1 VWYRAIITSG
11 TGKSLHLKSLVNA
24 RRLAE
29 DCPLIRGHV
38 TLAQSPP
45 SVGAVRHC
53 LLSHWNAA
61 DPRNRAT
68 DANRLPR
75 SEATT
80 RRKWKP
86 PVSSRLA
93 RRQTTPDRDRA
104 EPPALRRAIS
114 TVSRARRPHDR
125 TPAHEYPSDLIPAP
139 SIPPLP
145 TYHICSCTYR

>member
-1 VWYRAIITSG
+1 VYERMLRMYPRRGVRRKKI
-11 TGKSLHLKSLVNA
+11 GKSLRLKSLVNA

-29 DCPLIRGHV
+29 DWPLIPGHV

-53 LLSHWNAA
+53 LFSHRNAA

-75 SEATT
+75 SEPNT

-86 PVSSRLA
+86 PVSSRA
-93 RRQTTPDRDRA
+93 ATPIEIETNRPA
-104 EPPALRRAIS
+104 PSALRRAIS
-114 TVSRARRPHDR
+114 LPSRAHVALTTGRQLTNIHP
-125 TPAHEYPSDLIPAP
+125 I
-139 SIPPLP
+139 
-145 TYHICSCTYR
+145 